1 MLDAFLLGADQIFSP
16 YTLLFMLL
24 GSIAG
29 IIAAA
34 IPGFTVTMAIVLT
47 LPLTFAMEP
56 LQGIA
61 VMLAVYVGGY
71 TGGLISAALLGIPGT
86 PSAVA
91 TTFDA
96 FPMARNGEPGRAL
109 SLGIWASFFGTVL
122 STLVLIVAAPPLAI
136 FAVKLGPWEYFSL
149 ILFALTIV
157 ASLVGQSLLRGLMAG
172 AIGLAIST
180 VGPDPMMGRPRFDF
194 GIEMLAPGLSFLI
207 VLIGI
212 FAISQLMSEVED
224 ARSVRSGSSLSTQDI
239 DFKTWAVMREVLMRP
254 VNLIR
259 SSVVGVLIGAL
270 PGAGGSIANL
280 IAYDQAKRGSK
291 EPERFGTGIA
301 DGVVASEAGNS
312 ATAGGGLIPM
322 IALGIPGSAVDAIL
336 MASLMVHGISVGPR
350 LIMDHA
356 DLVYGMFIAMVV
368 ASFMMLVVCVLSM
381 RLFLRVTEIPKW
393 LIVPTVIVFCVVGS
407 FALNN
412 RMTDL
417 YLLGFIGL
425 AGYVMRTLDYPLAP
439 LVLGVILGPI
449 AETNMRRALMTDQD
463 WTLFLTRPVSLIF
476 LIAAVLSV
484 GWVIYKHRKSKS
496 LKKEAHS

>member
-1 MLDAFLLGADQIFSP
+1 
-16 YTLLFMLL
+16 
-24 GSIAG
+24 
-29 IIAAA
+29 
-34 IPGFTVTMAIVLT
+34 
-47 LPLTFAMEP
+47 
-56 LQGIA
+56 
-61 VMLAVYVGGY
+61 
-71 TGGLISAALLGIPGT
+71 
-86 PSAVA
+86 
-91 TTFDA
+91 
-96 FPMARNGEPGRAL
+96 
-109 SLGIWASFFGTVL
+109 
-122 STLVLIVAAPPLAI
+122 
-136 FAVKLGPWEYFSL
+136 
-149 ILFALTIV
+149 
-157 ASLVGQSLLRGLMAG
+157 
-172 AIGLAIST
+172 
-180 VGPDPMMGRPRFDF
+180 
-194 GIEMLAPGLSFLI
+194 
-207 VLIGI
+207 
-212 FAISQLMSEVED
+212 
-224 ARSVRSGSSLSTQDI
+224 
-239 DFKTWAVMREVLMRP
+239 
-254 VNLIR
+254 
-259 SSVVGVLIGAL
+259 
-270 PGAGGSIANL
+270 
-280 IAYDQAKRGSK
+280 
-291 EPERFGTGIA
+291 
-301 DGVVASEAGNS
+301 
-312 ATAGGGLIPM
+312 
-322 IALGIPGSAVDAIL
+322 
-336 MASLMVHGISVGPR
+336 MVHGISVGPR